1 MITRDNEASALNE
14 IRNKL
19 LRLAEETGRS
29 YETVL
34 LCAIDLCDSLLR
46 EANARGN

>member
-1 MITRDNEASALNE
+1 MMTGDNETSVLNE
-14 IRNKL
+14 IRDKL
-19 LRLAEETGRS
+19 LQLAEETGRS